1 MRFFHA
7 QTDLHPPPTTDEEY
21 PWKSSGQSADSFIA
35 SLPPE
40 ILAAI
45 FVCARPTRRLR
56 RKIAF
61 EVTLSHVCMQWRGVA
76 LTTPALW
83 TTIDI
88 SSTSSLSWV
97 PVYLQRSGDGIPLD
111 IRVDIYAEDRF
122 VRHNTPKSTAI
133 VQAVTDLIGLHIGR
147 CRSLLVFTFHEETAS
162 LILSRLHNVAA
173 PLLERLRINAG
184 CATRPFADPT
194 AAADCILSGGAPRL
208 RFLETETMQCFP
220 LANLVTLHLHRLQD
234 AEPIQY
240 EQLTQL
246 LTALPEL
253 SNLSI
258 RGPIHSSQWPLHLT
272 APTFHMP
279 SLRSLMLSEDG
290 PFAVKFLLSVSAPSL
305 QSLWLDCSIDNTTLF
320 EAPQMLT
327 GNKFPVLKYLTLE
340 SYFMYTTSSFA
351 GIFPTITHLHLSY
364 AALFHVKHFESA
376 LVAEPIIWGQLGTLI
391 VTARKTDHARR
402 FFGAL
407 CRILPDRRRAEA
419 PLQSLLLDG
428 DLLRFLLAQKSDLLH
443 EHLTMGELRKDNYS
457 EFWWV
462 HRHEDTVDRI
472 GVPLIGD
479 P

>member
-1 MRFFHA
+1 MRFFPA
-7 QTDLHPPPTTDEEY
+7 QTDLHPPPTNDEDSL
-21 PWKSSGQSADSFIA
+21 KTSRQSADSFIA

-97 PVYLQRSGDGIPLD
+97 PIYLQRSGEGIPLD

-122 VRHNTPKSTAI
+122 VRHDASKNTAM
-133 VQAVTDLIGLHIGR
+133 VQVVMDLIGLHIGR

-162 LILSRLHNVAA
+162 LILSRLRNVAA

-184 CATRPFADPT
+184 RINQPFADPT
-194 AAADCILSGGAPRL
+194 AAADYILSDGAPRL
-208 RFLETETMQCFP
+208 RFMETETMQCFP
-220 LANLVTLHLHRLQD
+220 LANLATLHLHRLQN
-234 AEPIQY
+234 AEPMEY
-240 EQLTQL
+240 EQLTQIFA
-246 LTALPEL
+246 ALPVL

-258 RGPIHSSQWPLHLT
+258 RGPMYSSQWPLHLT
-272 APTFHMP
+272 APTFFMP
-279 SLRSLMLSEDG
+279 SLRSLMISEDG

-305 QSLWLDCSIDNTTLF
+305 QSLWLDCSIDSTIVF

-340 SYFMYTTSSFA
+340 SYDMYTTNSFA
-351 GIFPTITHLHLSY
+351 RIFPTITHLHLPY
-364 AALFHVKHFESA
+364 AALFHVRYFERA
-376 LVAEPIIWGQLGTLI
+376 LVDVPTIWEQLVTLI
-391 VTARKTDHARR
+391 VSARKIDQARK
-402 FFGAL
+402 FFEAL

-428 DLLRFLLAQKSDLLH
+428 DLLKFLLAQKSDLLH
-443 EHLTMGELRKDNYS
+443 EHLTMEELRKDNYS
-457 EFWWV
+457 EFWWAS
-462 HRHEDTVDRI
+462 RHEDTVDRI